1 LYIHGSEEMLAA
13 LIENFIRQCRVNIG
27 NSTRKQTPPGASP
40 AARN

>member
-1 LYIHGSEEMLAA
+1 MLAA
-13 LIENFIRQCRVNIG
+13 LIDNFICQCRVNIG